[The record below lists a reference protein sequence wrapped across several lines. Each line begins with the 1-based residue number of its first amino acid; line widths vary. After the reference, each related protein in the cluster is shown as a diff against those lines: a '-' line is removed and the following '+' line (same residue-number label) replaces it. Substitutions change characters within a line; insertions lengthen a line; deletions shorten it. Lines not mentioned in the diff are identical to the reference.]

1 MKINT
6 IILVHSGV
14 YSALSAFDVS
24 LPMQSCL
31 LVLPFSIQR
40 GLILWAYKLTSNVP
54 LYEVC
59 IIDHWKGRN
68 FVLYYLSYYSFSLF
82 SFYMECVHNH
92 RIAIFYVYLFF
103 YIGYIQNK
111 PCFSFFFPIAWKT
124 KKQTHYTS
132 AYTSEWLFFNTIIAK
147 GVD

>member
-103 YIGYIQNK
+103 LYRLHTKQTL
-111 PCFSFFFPIAWKT
+111 FFFFFPDCVEN
-124 KKQTHYTS
+124 KK
-132 AYTSEWLFFNTIIAK
+132 ANTLHVCIYQ
-147 GVD
+147 

>member
-111 PCFSFFFPIAWKT
+111 PCFSFFFPDCVEN
-124 KKQTHYTS
+124 KK
-132 AYTSEWLFFNTIIAK
+132 ANTLHVCIYQ
-147 GVD
+147 